1 MIEKQNING
10 TGIRRLIR
18 ALVCSWRGFK
28 VAWNEAAFRQ
38 EIFLCIFLAPA
49 GIWLGQSGVERA
61 LLVGSLFLVLIVEL
75 LNTAVEAVVDRISP
89 ERHTLSGQAKDLGS
103 AAVYFALLNVAVTW
117 AVIFLSRL

>member
-1 MIEKQNING
+1 MIEKQKING

-18 ALVCSWRGFK
+18 AHVCSWRGFQ
-28 VAWNEAAFRQ
+28 VAWHEAAFRQ

-89 ERHTLSGQAKDLGS
+89 EHHTLSGQAKDLGS
-103 AAVYFALLNVAVTW
+103 AAVYFSLLNVV
-117 AVIFLSRL
+117 VIWTVILLSRL